1 MKKAKLTQKEVGRL
15 RRAVNQYNKLV
26 SKQMDNID
34 NKVLPKLTT
43 YKEVRNTIATQ
54 KDYEFTIRSLE
65 KIKQKN
71 AFYLRS
77 SKENPNVQ
85 ITNWEYQNLKRLST
99 RNKQRISKEQEK
111 LARRLGWTKEDLK
124 LYREGKH
131 IGKFGNTRM
140 STLEEYRKEPLIE
153 LVENARD
160 YSRQA
165 ELIDRLQRR
174 GMDKFDID
182 LANKYK
188 ENYLE
193 MLKQYK
199 NLDGYEELVNA
210 IDNTNSDTFY
220 KALLRTDEAE
230 NYKDIQY
237 MYDIKYQQAKFTEYK
252 NELLKQLEKYN
263 KEE

>member
-15 RRAVNQYNKLV
+15 RKAINQYNKLV
-26 SKQMDNID
+26 SKQMEKVD
-34 NKVLPKLTT
+34 NKALPNFLI

-54 KDYEFTIRSLE
+54 RDYEFTIRSLE

-71 AFYLRS
+71 AFNLRS

-99 RNKQRISKEQEK
+99 RNKQRITKEQEK
-111 LARRLGWTKEDLK
+111 LAKNLGWSKEELK
-124 LYREGKH
+124 RYREGKP

-140 STLEEYRKEPLIE
+140 RTLEEYRKEPLIE
-153 LVENARD
+153 MVENARD
-160 YSRQA
+160 YSRQE
-165 ELIDRLQRR
+165 ELIERLQRR

-182 LANKYK
+182 LADTYK

-210 IDNTNSDTFY
+210 INNSNSVEFY
-220 KALLRTDEAE
+220 KAMLRTDEAD
-230 NYKDIQY
+230 NYKDISY
-237 MYDIKYQQAKFTEYK
+237 MYDIKLQQAKFTEFK
-252 NELLKQLEKYN
+252 NDLMKQLEK
-263 KEE
+263 